1 MTVGAAVTLDTT
13 LELGEL
19 AETVSVVAA
28 PERINTRTPEVA
40 TAIDQRQLATL
51 PTLTRNPYDFIAL
64 AGNVSLDDQVP
75 AMRGAQGFAINGQR
89 ATSVNVLLDGAGNN
103 DEFAASIGLPVP
115 LDAVQEYGIIS
126 ANFSAQFGR
135 ATGGIVNVI
144 TKAGSNEFHGSGDY
158 FYRNESMS
166 TRMVDEQS
174 RGLLRSP
181 YSRHQPA
188 FSVGGPIRK
197 NRAQFFVAGEYI
209 RVRSAKTDIAWV
221 PSSEFLARSAAAS
234 QAYFAAFP
242 RAGTPNGVVLTSDE
256 IQSTTGSALRSLP
269 ASMPLLEQ
277 IQYQVPADAGA
288 GSPQNTLALVG
299 RIDWVMG
306 ASTSVYVRYAV
317 RHQDLLAGTKPA
329 QPLPGLQLGL
339 VGDDHNLLLSLTR
352 VWAFNLTSQS
362 KVAFSRLA
370 NDQPLGGQ
378 GVVPGFYR

>member
-1 MTVGAAVTLDTT
+1 MRVEVVSLSTKAARVTATDRSGADVLPNLGAASYEIRFALQGFKTSIARAQVTVGAAVTLDTT

-28 PERINTRTPEVA
+28 PERINTRTPEVV
-40 TAIDQRQLATL
+40 TAIHQRQLATL

-166 TRMVDEQS
+166 TRTVDEQS
-174 RGLLRSP
+174 RGLLEESLQPTPARVQRRRSDP
-181 YSRHQPA
+181 EEPRAVLCGRRVHPRPEREDRHRL
-188 FSVGGPIRK
+188 G
-197 NRAQFFVAGEYI
+197 
-209 RVRSAKTDIAWV
+209 
-221 PSSEFLARSAAAS
+221 SEF
-234 QAYFAAFP
+234 
-242 RAGTPNGVVLTSDE
+242 
-256 IQSTTGSALRSLP
+256 
-269 ASMPLLEQ
+269 
-277 IQYQVPADAGA
+277 
-288 GSPQNTLALVG
+288 
-299 RIDWVMG
+299 RI
-306 ASTSVYVRYAV
+306 SCAV
-317 RHQDLLAGTKPA
+317 RRRLAGV
-329 QPLPGLQLGL
+329 LRG
-339 VGDDHNLLLSLTR
+339 VS
-352 VWAFNLTSQS
+352 
-362 KVAFSRLA
+362 SRGHA
-370 NDQPLGGQ
+370 EWGRPHQ
-378 GVVPGFYR
+378 R